1 MDTLDSD
8 NIFTDEEVTRILG
21 EIDSPEKESEET
33 INDGDNE
40 DQEEEVAEEEF
51 LDEFSD
57 REPSESVGSRTPES
71 EQQGS
76 PANIFNSIASALR
89 EEGVFPD
96 LDDAT
101 LNEVKD
107 ARSFRQLIDKQIAS
121 GLDERQRRIDDA
133 LSNGVQPSEIQQYEG
148 ALAYLNQ
155 ITDEALTA
163 NSEQGE
169 DLRKRIIYQDLIN
182 RGYSQEKAVKEIK
195 KSLDAGTDIDDARDA
210 YAANKEFFQ
219 SRYNALIENAKQQ
232 RQKAQAYYNTR
243 AKNFEKSLLEDEKVF
258 GSVEIDNATRKRVL
272 DVLTKP
278 TKRDDNGRYYTEL
291 QWAQASDADA
301 FSRNVGLLYVLTDG
315 FKNVDKLINQQ
326 VKRGTKKGLDELER
340 TLNSTQR
347 GPDGSLRL
355 MSGTK
360 SDPESLL
367 SGDFE
372 LDPLIQ

>member
-169 DLRKRIIYQDLIN
+169 DLRKRIIYQEGIL
-182 RGYSQEKAVKEIK
+182 SEP
-195 KSLDAGTDIDDARDA
+195 L
-210 YAANKEFFQ
+210 
-219 SRYNALIENAKQQ
+219 Q
-232 RQKAQAYYNTR
+232 R
-243 AKNFEKSLLEDEKVF
+243 SH
-258 GSVEIDNATRKRVL
+258 
-272 DVLTKP
+272 
-278 TKRDDNGRYYTEL
+278 
-291 QWAQASDADA
+291 
-301 FSRNVGLLYVLTDG
+301 
-315 FKNVDKLINQQ
+315 
-326 VKRGTKKGLDELER
+326 
-340 TLNSTQR
+340 
-347 GPDGSLRL
+347 
-355 MSGTK
+355 
-360 SDPESLL
+360 
-367 SGDFE
+367 
-372 LDPLIQ
+372 